1 LKKILVLHG
10 PNLNMLGERE
20 VDVYGNIKLEE
31 INRQLKTFGQDHGFI
46 IEACQSNSEGDLV
59 TMIQKAK
66 GSFDAL
72 VINPA
77 AFTHTSIAIR
87 DALSAIDIPI
97 VEVHLSN
104 IYQREEFRQRSL
116 TAPIAKGIISG
127 FGVNSY
133 LLGVRAAIEQIS
145 R

>member
-1 LKKILVLHG
+1 MSSIV
-10 PNLNMLGERE
+10 
-20 VDVYGNIKLEE
+20 
-31 INRQLKTFGQDHGFI
+31 TTTGQ
-46 IEACQSNSEGDLV
+46 SS
-59 TMIQKAK
+59 
-66 GSFDAL
+66 
-72 VINPA
+72 P
-77 AFTHTSIAIR
+77 R
-87 DALSAIDIPI
+87 DALAAVDIPI

-145 R
+145 GMGVASNWINDPLVESIENEILRYGSPR